1 MPTIHPVAL
10 QPQTL
15 AIVVTHSA
23 VGPSMQ
29 FKGRTR
35 FLLLELAQLKDGRFR
50 GKGLSCLSQMWRC
63 ALTQGGT
70 GVVVSE

>member
-10 QPQTL
+10 QPRTL
-15 AIVVTHSA
+15 TIAVTHSA
-23 VGPSMQ
+23 VGPSMH

-35 FLLLELAQLKDGRFR
+35 FLLLELAQHKDGKHLA
-50 GKGLSCLSQMWRC
+50 KGLSYLSQMWRY
-63 ALTQGGT
+63 ALTQDGT